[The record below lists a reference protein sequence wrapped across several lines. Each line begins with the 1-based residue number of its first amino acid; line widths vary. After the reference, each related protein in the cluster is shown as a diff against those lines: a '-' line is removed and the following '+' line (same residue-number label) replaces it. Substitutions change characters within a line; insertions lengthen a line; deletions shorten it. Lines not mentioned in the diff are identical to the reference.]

1 MTRIAPF
8 LKTDFFWL
16 AGDKNARVQQR
27 ATGKV
32 ARELHFPATET
43 SQVFCSELSEDKR
56 DRQVFWGKPQVAQH
70 NVYVYVEVF
79 VDVYVYVYVAGKYTH
94 KTLNRVLENMPAV
107 SDLTSCR

>member
-1 MTRIAPF
+1 MRIAPF
-8 LKTDFFWL
+8 LKTDYSWL

-43 SQVFCSELSEDKR
+43 SQVFCSELSEDQR
-56 DRQVFWGKPQVAQH
+56 DRQVFWGKPQVPQH
-70 NVYVYVEVF
+70 
-79 VDVYVYVYVAGKYTH
+79 DVYVAGKYTH